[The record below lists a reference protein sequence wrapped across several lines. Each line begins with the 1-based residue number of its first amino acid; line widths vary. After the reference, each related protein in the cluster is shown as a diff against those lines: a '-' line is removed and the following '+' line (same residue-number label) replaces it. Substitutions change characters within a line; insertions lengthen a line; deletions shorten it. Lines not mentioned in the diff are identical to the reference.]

1 MGFEYE
7 WKFRVDRDKLAA
19 VLAAVPG
26 ELHQIAMQTTY
37 YDTPAG
43 ELSAL
48 RCTLRTRLE
57 NGTCVCTLKTPAKG
71 VGRSEWELVCPR
83 VQEAIDHFCRLQL
96 PEQLPGLLKKDLVPV
111 CGARFQRI
119 TKTHAAD
126 GCTLELAFDEGVL
139 LGGGRELP
147 FCEIEVEL
155 KSGSRE
161 SCDRYAAALARQFD
175 LPQETKSKF
184 RRALELSKGDSL

>member
-7 WKFRVDRDKLAA
+7 WKFRADREKLAA

-26 ELHQIAMQTTY
+26 KPHQIAMQTTY

-71 VGRSEWELVCPR
+71 VGRSEWELVCPS

-139 LGGGRELP
+139 LGGGRELS

-175 LPQETKSKF
+175 LSQETKSKF
-184 RRALELSKGDSL
+184 RRALELNFYE